1 MPLRI
6 RICSA
11 IGSGVYRCGAIRFRE
26 LPDHDLTSDLPAPST
41 GLGSRAL
48 RNTILVLT
56 TKVIARL
63 IALVTVLAMI
73 KYLKAASYGGFASLV
88 YYPAIVS
95 GVLYLGFNVLFLRAG
110 ARHPSAIQRYLPH
123 VSSGRLLM
131 SVGGPG
137 PAAR

>member
-6 RICSA
+6 RIRCA

-56 TKVIARL
+56 SYSTLLRNTLYAVQRL
-63 IALVTVLAMI
+63 GFEAVAVVLESLVLLGLVLYGVKTGRGLTYFLWAYAAQYAFSCAYFVTVLAA
-73 KYLKAASYGGFASLV
+73 K
-88 YYPAIVS
+88 
-95 GVLYLGFNVLFLRAG
+95 
-110 ARHPSAIQRYLPH
+110 
-123 VSSGRLLM
+123 RLAVIGWRLEL
-131 SVGGPG
+131 
-137 PAAR
+137 